1 MSQSHIAIRVC
12 SFVVLEGSVTGRLG
26 VMSIGLDQELR
37 SDGLPRCLWEGGVVS
52 GHVNVDH
59 ASPSAQ
65 PPTTLM
71 NLRQVGGPGFQTGRR
86 RIVYRSDT
94 GMVDPSV
101 YPDALTTVLD
111 LRRDDE
117 VATVNHPLQDIEGY
131 RRMPLFDPSSAIE
144 AAVEAVELHEQYI
157 DWLQRHRVTIASAF
171 RALAHTDGDVLVCCS
186 AGKDRTGLV
195 SALLARLW
203 GASLEQIGAD
213 YGVTREN
220 LTDRFA
226 AELAVSADPER
237 TMIAQQCLPEVMIT
251 VIRYVEDQYGGVR
264 EYLLSIGLTEAEI
277 EDL

>member
-1 MSQSHIAIRVC
+1 M
-12 SFVVLEGSVTGRLG
+12 
-26 VMSIGLDQELR
+26 
-37 SDGLPRCLWEGGVVS
+37 S

-65 PPTTLM
+65 PLTTLM

-94 GMVDPSV
+94 GLVDPSV
-101 YPDALTTVLD
+101 YPDALTAVLD

-117 VATVNHPLQDIEGY
+117 VATVNHPLQDVEGY
-131 RRMPLFDPSSAIE
+131 RRVPLFDPSSAIE

-171 RALAHTDGDVLVCCS
+171 RALAATDGDVLVCCS

-203 GASLEQIGAD
+203 GADLERIGAD
-213 YGVTREN
+213 YGITRKN
-220 LTDRFA
+220 LADRFA
-226 AELAVSADPER
+226 AELPVSADPER
-237 TMIAQQCLPEVMIT
+237 TKIAQRCLPEVMIT
-251 VIRYVEDQYGGVR
+251 VIRSVEEQYGGVR
-264 EYLLSIGLTEAEI
+264 EYLLSIGLAEAEI
-277 EDL
+277 ENL